1 MAHIR
6 PSANNHIRQFTPN
19 VHWGSKMTDAS
30 TYQDAY
36 AAWQR
41 DPMAWWAAEAAGIS
55 WDKTWDA
62 VFDPS
67 LGAFGQ
73 WFRGGMLNTCFN
85 CLDRHVA
92 DGRGA
97 QVALI
102 HDSAMTGEVQRFT
115 YAEMLARTE
124 KLAGALAALG
134 VQRGDRVV
142 IYMPMVPEA
151 AFAML
156 ATARLGAVHSVVFG
170 GFAAAELAA
179 RIADAKPKVI
189 VSASCGLEPGRVV
202 AYKPLLD
209 AAIALSP
216 HKPDACLIL
225 QRPQARAALVAGRDH
240 DYAAAVA
247 AAAAHACV
255 PVLATDPLYI
265 LYTSGTTGR
274 PKGVVR
280 DNGGHAVVLWNSMRM
295 IYGLQAG
302 DVWWTASDVGWVV
315 GHSYIVY
322 APLLRGC
329 TSVMYEGKPV
339 GTPDAGAF
347 WRVVAQHRVKVL
359 FTAPTAMRAIKQQ
372 DPEGKL
378 ARAQDLSCLEALY
391 LAGERCDPPTGVWA
405 HELLGKPVVDHWW
418 QTETGWPITAGF
430 RQFGLFAFKPGS
442 GGRPCPGYDLHA
454 LDDGGVVLPRGT
466 SGNLSLKLPLP
477 PGCGPTLWE
486 NDAGYRT
493 AYLADFPGWYRTG
506 DAGIVDTDG
515 DVWVMGRTDD
525 IINVAGHRLSTG
537 SMEEVLAAHPD
548 VAECA
553 VVGAKD
559 DLKGQAPVGLV
570 VLKAGVNRPAA
581 DITAEL
587 VALVRE
593 RIGPVA
599 SFRDARVVARLPK
612 TRSGKILR
620 ASIRKIADG
629 ETAPVPPTI
638 EDPAALEELK
648 AVFG

>member
-1 MAHIR
+1 
-6 PSANNHIRQFTPN
+6 
-19 VHWGSKMTDAS
+19 MTAAT
-30 TYQDAY
+30 TYADAY
-36 AAWQR
+36 RTWMR
-41 DPMAWWAAEAAGIS
+41 DPYAYWAAEADGIS
-55 WDKTWDA
+55 WQKPWDK
-62 VFDPS
+62 VFDAAM
-67 LGAFGQ
+67 GAFGQ
-73 WFRGGMLNTCFN
+73 WFPGAELNTCYN
-85 CLDRHVA
+85 CLDRHVEAGRA
-92 DGRGA
+92 D
-97 QVALI
+97 QPALI
-102 HDSAMTGEVQRFT
+102 HDSPMTAAVTT
-115 YAEMLARTE
+115 YTYQDLLTRTA
-124 KLAGALAALG
+124 KLAGALASLG
-134 VQRGDRVV
+134 VARGDRVV

-151 AFAML
+151 AIAML
-156 ATARLGAVHSVVFG
+156 ATARLGAIHSVVFG

-189 VSASCGLEPGRVV
+189 ISASCGLEPGRVV
-202 AYKPLLD
+202 RYKPLLD
-209 AAIALSP
+209 AAIAQSP
-216 HKPDACLIL
+216 HKPGACLIL
-225 QRPQARAALVAGRDH
+225 QRPQADADLVAGRDY
-240 DYAAAVA
+240 DFNAAVEA
-247 AAAAHACV
+247 ATPHGCV
-255 PVLATDPLYI
+255 PVLATEPLYI

-295 IYGLQAG
+295 IYGLGPG
-302 DVWWTASDVGWVV
+302 DVFWTASDVGWVV

-347 WRVVAQHRVKVL
+347 WRVIAQHRVKVL

-372 DPEGKL
+372 DPKGKL
-378 ARAQDLSCLEALY
+378 ARAHDLTCLQALY
-391 LAGERCDPPTGVWA
+391 LAGERCDPPTAVWA

-454 LDDGGVVLPRGT
+454 LDDEGQMLPAGET
-466 SGNLSLKLPLP
+466 GNLSLRLPLP
-477 PGCGPTLWE
+477 PGCGPTLWQ
-486 NDAGYRT
+486 NDEGYRS
-493 AYLADFPGWYRTG
+493 AYLSDFPGWYRTG
-506 DAGIVDTDG
+506 DAGMVDADG

-537 SMEEVLAAHPD
+537 SMEEVLASHPD

-553 VVGAKD
+553 VIGARD
-559 DLKGQAPVGLV
+559 ELKGQTPIGLV
-570 VLKAGVNRPAA
+570 VLKSGVDRKEA
-581 DITAEL
+581 DVAAEL

-599 SFRDARVVARLPK
+599 AFRHARVVSRLPK

-620 ASIRKIADG
+620 ASIRRIADG
-629 ETAPVPPTI
+629 EDAPVPPTI
-638 EDPAALEELK
+638 EDPAALEELRLVLDPDRS
-648 AVFG
+648 ARATSA

>member
-1 MAHIR
+1 MDTTGALD
-6 PSANNHIRQFTPN
+6 S
-19 VHWGSKMTDAS
+19 VSYDE
-30 TYQDAY
+30 AY

-41 DPMAWWAAEAAGIS
+41 DPHAWWAKAAEGITWTKR
-55 WDKTWDA
+55 WDR

-67 LGAFGQ
+67 LGAYGQ
-73 WFRGGMLNTCFN
+73 WFAGGMLNTCYN
-85 CLDRHVA
+85 CLDRHVEA
-92 DGRGA
+92 GRGE
-97 QVALI
+97 QPALI
-102 HDSAMTGEVQRFT
+102 WDSAMTGKVVT
-115 YAEMLARTE
+115 HSYAELRDRTA
-124 KLAGALAALG
+124 KLAGALADLG
-134 VQRGDRVV
+134 VTQGDRVV

-151 AFAML
+151 AIAML
-156 ATARLGAVHSVVFG
+156 ACARLGAIHSVVFG
-170 GFAAAELAA
+170 GFAAAELAT

-189 VSASCGLEPGRVV
+189 VSASCGLEPGRVIH
-202 AYKPLLD
+202 YKPLLD
-209 AAIALSP
+209 LAIEMSP

-225 QRPQARAALVAGRDH
+225 QREQAIAALQPGRDH
-240 DYAAAVA
+240 DLLAAEA
-247 AAAAHACV
+247 AAAPRDCV

-280 DNGGHAVVLWNSMRM
+280 DNGGHAVALWNSMPM
-295 IYGLQAG
+295 IYGCEAG
-302 DVWWTASDVGWVV
+302 DVYWAASDVGWVV

-329 TSVMYEGKPV
+329 TSIMYEGKPV

-347 WRVVAQHRVKVL
+347 WRVCAQHQVKVL

-372 DPEGKL
+372 DPDGKFP
-378 ARAQDLSCLEALY
+378 AQYDLSKLEALY
-391 LAGERCDPPTGVWA
+391 LAGERCDPPTAIWA
-405 HELLGKPVVDHWW
+405 ADLLKMPVVDHWW
-418 QTETGWPITAGF
+418 QTETGWPITSGF
-430 RQFGLFAFKPGS
+430 RQYGLFPFRPGS

-454 LDDGGVVLPRGT
+454 LDDDGHLLAAGAT
-466 SGNLSLKLPLP
+466 GNLSIRLPLP
-477 PGCGPTLWE
+477 PGCGPTLWQ
-486 NDAGYRT
+486 NDEGYRT

-506 DAGIVDTDG
+506 DAGVVDEAG

-537 SMEEVLAAHPD
+537 SMEEVLAAHQD

-553 VVGAKD
+553 VIGARD
-559 DLKGQAPVGLV
+559 DLKGQTPMGLV
-570 VLKAGVNRPAA
+570 VLKSGVNRPHQ
-581 DITAEL
+581 DIEREL

-638 EDPAALEELK
+638 EDPAALEEL
-648 AVFG
+648 ATLLGGRQ

>member
-1 MAHIR
+1 
-6 PSANNHIRQFTPN
+6 
-19 VHWGSKMTDAS
+19 MTDLTS
-30 TYQDAY
+30 YDEAY
-36 AAWQR
+36 GAWR
-41 DPMAWWAAEAAGIS
+41 KDPEAWWAGEAEGI
-55 WDKTWDA
+55 TWSKRWHR

-73 WFRGGMLNTCFN
+73 WFAGAELNTCHN
-85 CLDRHVA
+85 CLDRHVEA
-92 DGRGA
+92 GRGG
-97 QVALI
+97 QTALI
-102 HDSAMTGEVQRFT
+102 YDSPMTGQVKAFT
-115 YAEMLARTE
+115 YAEMLGHVE
-124 KLAGALAALG
+124 KLAGALAGLG
-134 VQRGDRVV
+134 VGKGDRVV

-156 ATARLGAVHSVVFG
+156 ASARLGAIHSVVFG
-170 GFAAAELAA
+170 GFAAAELAT
-179 RIADAKPKVI
+179 RIEDAQPKV
-189 VSASCGLEPGRVV
+189 VVTASCGLEPGRVV
-202 AYKPLLD
+202 KYKPLLD
-209 AAIALSP
+209 AAIAMSA
-216 HKPDACLIL
+216 HKPSNVVVL
-225 QRPQARAALVAGRDH
+225 QRPQAEAAMTAGRDL
-240 DYAAAVA
+240 DFQAVVSAAAP
-247 AAAAHACV
+247 HGCV

-265 LYTSGTTGR
+265 LYTSGTTGK

-280 DNGGHAVVLWNSMRM
+280 DNGGHAVALWNSMRM
-295 IYGLQAG
+295 IYGIDAG

-322 APLLRGC
+322 GPLLRGC

-347 WRVVAQHRVKVL
+347 WRVIAQHKAKVL

-378 ARAQDLSCLEALY
+378 ARHYDLSGFEALY

-405 HELLGKPVVDHWW
+405 HALLGKPVVDHWW

-430 RQFGLFAFKPGS
+430 RQFGLFPFKPGS

-454 LDDGGVVLPRGT
+454 LDDDGKPLPRGT

-477 PGCGPTLWE
+477 PGCGPTLWNNAE
-486 NDAGYRT
+486 GYKRS
-493 AYLADFPGWYRTG
+493 YLSDFPGWYRTG
-506 DAGIVDTDG
+506 DAGTVDEDG

-537 SMEEVLAAHPD
+537 SMEEVLASHKD

-553 VVGAKD
+553 VIGARD
-559 DLKGQAPVGLV
+559 DLKGQAPMGFV
-570 VLKAGVNRPAA
+570 VLKAGVDRPEAEV
-581 DITAEL
+581 TAEL

-599 SFRDARVVARLPK
+599 AFKEARVVSRLPK

-620 ASIRKIADG
+620 ASIRRIADG

-638 EDPAALEELK
+638 EDPQALEELK
-648 AVFG
+648 SIFSA